1 MTTTTTT
8 KRDDGMIL
16 LSHTSTGTTAKAS
29 SILQNNSKVYGPAHA
44 LDCTNTLTSWNS
56 EGNPKGKT
64 ESFLVVDFSGG
75 GKNQNRKV
83 NPVELVVQF
92 QAGFAAE
99 EITVYRKNNTKAEDD
114 NDSGDNNSRWLKVDE
129 MEAEDD
135 HESQSFPLSVEEPTT
150 ALKIVFDETTDF
162 YGRVIIY
169 QIQIWGKELGDQV
182 SKKEERMKE
191 NEATKLIERR
201 SEI

>member
-8 KRDDGMIL
+8 AKRDDGLIL

-64 ESFLVVDFSGG
+64 ESFLVIDFSGG

-169 QIQIWGKELGDQV
+169 QIQIWGKELGDQ
-182 SKKEERMKE
+182 
-191 NEATKLIERR
+191 
-201 SEI
+201 